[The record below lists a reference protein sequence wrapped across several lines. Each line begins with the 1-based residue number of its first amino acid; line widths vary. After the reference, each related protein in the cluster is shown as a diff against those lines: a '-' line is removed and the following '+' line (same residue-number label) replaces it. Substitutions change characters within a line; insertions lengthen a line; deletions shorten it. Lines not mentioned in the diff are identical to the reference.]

1 MATGEIELL
10 RIHRRALGILI
21 GVVSAIV
28 VLLVIR
34 FAVVSPPSF
43 QYLINIVGQ
52 LLVLA
57 VFWGGGTWAT
67 GHMLQVP
74 DQLTLESWYWVT
86 LLFSFLLPILLMLFW
101 LSLLVGL
108 MTRAALEAEIRNR
121 WG

>member
-1 MATGEIELL
+1 MNPSVFIGA
-10 RIHRRALGILI
+10 ALGTLI

-52 LLVLA
+52 LLALA

-74 DQLTLESWYWVT
+74 DQLALETWYWIA
-86 LLFSFLLPILLMLFW
+86 LLISFLIPIGLMLFW
-101 LSLLVGL
+101 LSLMVGV
-108 MTRAALEAEIRNR
+108 MTRAALEAEIQSR